1 MIHVGF
7 PIQKGKKCIFSV
19 TTRFVAAVK
28 TELKNSSIPVLAPKR
43 KVKQSIP

>member
-1 MIHVGF
+1 MSAF

-19 TTRFVAAVK
+19 TTRFVVAVT

-43 KVKQSIP
+43 KIKKSIP